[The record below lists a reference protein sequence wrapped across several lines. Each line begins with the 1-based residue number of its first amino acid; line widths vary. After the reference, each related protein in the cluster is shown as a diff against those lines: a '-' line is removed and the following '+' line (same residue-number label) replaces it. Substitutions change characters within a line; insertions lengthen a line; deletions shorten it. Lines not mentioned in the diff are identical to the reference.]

1 MSVEKRIMEF
11 LYRPVDFRLL
21 TILPMP
27 ASRAYNKLILDR
39 LGIISIYCDCGG
51 SIQMMGRDA
60 DASVEVQVLLWRLG
74 NWPVC

>member
-1 MSVEKRIMEF
+1 MEF

-27 ASRAYNKLILDR
+27 ASRAYDKLILEN
-39 LGIISIYCDCGG
+39 SSWNYYIYCDCGG

-60 DASVEVQVLLWRLG
+60 DTPVEVQVLLWRLRNG
-74 NWPVC
+74 PVC